1 VGLSA
6 SLNNFFWRYIHGS
19 HGGASRRWGMA
30 IFVLFA
36 LFPGLGSGGSV
47 WLEGMWVVAL
57 LHWFFDPQSRR
68 LTGDEKLL
76 VGVFAAYFLVTAVF
90 AFAHAALRGG
100 DSGLSQVLSNTPFL
114 LVAPL
119 FPVLRRAARPD
130 WAARFFAGAACGAIL
145 AALIVTIAA
154 PYSLE
159 VHRSGFSGNPLIL
172 ALGGLVTGLL
182 CLHGALFFRGRMR
195 WLLVTGALAAV
206 IVILTA
212 GSRGPLLSF
221 GAVTLLYAVIMG
233 YRHFG
238 LKRMLGRLLLL
249 LLVLAGTV
257 TLFSRFDPYFSDRF
271 DLAVERLSNPV
282 GSGAGGHSIA
292 TRLVLYESGFLAFLD
307 NPLTGHGRQNV
318 LAAAKA
324 HSEGAPD
331 HFFGYTHLHNGYLTD
346 LVASGVLGLLS
357 LVAVLAIPLIVFWNA
372 RPLVFGSILCL
383 VLAYGFYGMT
393 NLLFYHDVV
402 TLLFLAVVA
411 VCHALAGVW
420 ENDLQTE
427 SMKHRATK

>member
-1 VGLSA
+1 
-6 SLNNFFWRYIHGS
+6 
-19 HGGASRRWGMA
+19 MA
-30 IFVLFA
+30 IFVLFL
-36 LFPGLGSGGSV
+36 LFPGLGSGGSA
-47 WLEGMWVVAL
+47 WLEGMWFVAL

-68 LTGDEKLL
+68 LTRDEKLL
-76 VGVFAAYFLVTAVF
+76 VGVFAAYFFITAIF
-90 AFAHAALRGG
+90 AFAHAAFRGG
-100 DSGLSQVLSNTPFL
+100 DNGLTAVLANTPFV

-119 FPVLRRAARPD
+119 FPVLRRAAKPG
-130 WAARFFAGAACGAIL
+130 WGGRFFAGAACGAIL

-159 VHRSGFSGNPLIL
+159 MHRSALSGNPLIL

-182 CLHGALFFRGRMR
+182 CLHGTLFFRGRMR
-195 WLLVTGALAAV
+195 WLLVAGALAAI
-206 IVILTA
+206 IVILTS

-249 LLVLAGTV
+249 LVVLAGIV
-257 TLFSRFDPYFSDRF
+257 IVFSRFDPYFTNRF
-271 DLAVERLSNPV
+271 DLVVERLSNPA
-282 GSGAGGHSIA
+282 GSAVDERSIA
-292 TRLVLYESGFLAFLD
+292 TRLVLYGGGFRAFLD

-318 LAAAKA
+318 LAAARA
-324 HSEGAPD
+324 HSDGAPA
-331 HFFGYTHLHNGYLTD
+331 HFFHYTHLHNGYLTD

-357 LVAVLAIPLIVFWNA
+357 LVAVLVIPLIVFWTA
-372 RPLVFGSILCL
+372 RPLIFGSVLCL

-402 TLLFLAVVA
+402 TLLYLGVLV
-411 VCHALAGVW
+411 VCHALAGVG
-420 ENDLQTE
+420 DDDCRSE
-427 SMKHRATK
+427 ST

>member
-1 VGLSA
+1 MGLTA

-19 HGGASRRWGMA
+19 YEGASRRWGKA
-30 IFVLFA
+30 IFVLFL

-68 LTGDEKLL
+68 LTRDEKLL
-76 VGVFAAYFLVTAVF
+76 VGVFAAYFFVMAVF

-100 DSGLSQVLSNTPFL
+100 DSGLSVVLSNTPFL

-119 FPVLRRAARPD
+119 FPVLRRAAKPG

-159 VHRSGFSGNPLIL
+159 LHRSGLSGNPLIL

-206 IVILTA
+206 IVILTS

-221 GAVTLLYAVIMG
+221 GVVALLYAVIMG

-249 LLVLAGTV
+249 VVILAGII
-257 TLFSRFDPYFSDRF
+257 TLFSRFDPYFSNRF
-271 DLAVERLSNPV
+271 DLAVERLANPV
-282 GSGAGGHSIA
+282 GGAAGGGSIA
-292 TRLVLYESGFLAFLD
+292 TRLILYEGGFRAFLD

-318 LAAAKA
+318 LAAARA
-324 HSEGAPD
+324 NSDGASEWY
-331 HFFGYTHLHNGYLTD
+331 FRYTHLHNGYLTD

-357 LVAVLAIPLIVFWNA
+357 LVAVLVIPLIVFWTA
-372 RPLVFGSILCL
+372 RPLVFGSVLCL
-383 VLAYGFYGMT
+383 VLAYGLYGMT

-402 TLLFLAVVA
+402 TLLFLAVVV
-411 VCHALAGVW
+411 VCHALAGVG
-420 ENDLQTE
+420 DDDYQAE
-427 SMKHRATK
+427 ST

>member
-1 VGLSA
+1 MGLSA
-6 SLNNFFWRYIHGS
+6 SLNRFFWRYIHGS
-19 HGGASRRWGMA
+19 HEGASRRWGMA
-30 IFVLFA
+30 IFVLFL
-36 LFPGLGSGGSV
+36 LFPGLGSGGSA
-47 WLEGMWVVAL
+47 WLEGMWFVAL

-68 LTGDEKLL
+68 LTRDEKLL
-76 VGVFAAYFLVTAVF
+76 VGVFAAYFFITAIF
-90 AFAHAALRGG
+90 AFAHAAIRGG
-100 DSGLSQVLSNTPFL
+100 DNGLTAVLANTPFV

-119 FPVLRRAARPD
+119 FPVLRRAAKPG

-159 VHRSGFSGNPLIL
+159 MHRSALSGNPLIL

-182 CLHGALFFRGRMR
+182 CLHGALFFRGGMR
-195 WLLVTGALAAV
+195 WLLVAGALAAI
-206 IVILTA
+206 IVMLTS

-249 LLVLAGTV
+249 LVVLAGII
-257 TLFSRFDPYFSDRF
+257 TLFSRFDPYFSNRF
-271 DLAVERLSNPV
+271 DMAVERLSNPV
-282 GSGAGGHSIA
+282 GGGGRSIA
-292 TRLVLYESGFLAFLD
+292 TRLVLYEGGIRAFLD

-318 LAAAKA
+318 LAAARA
-324 HSEGAPD
+324 HSDGASER
-331 HFFGYTHLHNGYLTD
+331 FFRYTHLHNGYLTD

-357 LVAVLAIPLIVFWNA
+357 LVAVLVIPLIVFWTA
-372 RPLVFGSILCL
+372 RPLVFGSVLCL

-402 TLLFLAVVA
+402 TLLYLGVLA
-411 VCHALAGVW
+411 VCHALAG
-420 ENDLQTE
+420 ENDPDSLPD
-427 SMKHRATK
+427 